1 MKRNKHLIALL
12 WALAIMAMAFILI
25 LDKKSSA
32 VELPTGAFI
41 IGTDTVQI
49 KDGII
54 LK

>member
-12 WALAIMAMAFILI
+12 WALAILALAFILI

-32 VELPTGAFI
+32 VDLPTGNFI
-41 IGTDTVQI
+41 LGSDTLQI